1 MLQKFRPAFG
11 RTVPTP
17 SADADHDETNSDNHR
32 IVDLL
37 AIAFRTLEDGKTPDL
52 AGLPGD
58 IAAPLA
64 SLAEA
69 LDVRSQCELAGA
81 VSSSMQASE
90 SMAAVAL
97 ITGDVREID
106 GNAQTMAA
114 AIEELDASIGQ
125 LSRIAQASSD
135 EMSQASELVI
145 EGTRKVRT
153 ASEASGK
160 TSTAMEATESAAHEV
175 MTAVDQIST
184 FIGTIDGIASQT
196 NLLALNAMIEAARA
210 GDAGRG
216 FAVVAA
222 EVKNLSSETQKAT
235 EDISSLIERLHADV
249 TKLLGSVEGARE
261 SMTTAK
267 DLTAQVDA
275 DISGVNDIVQ
285 RNFEHM
291 TGVADMLG
299 EQSNAT
305 KELAEGLHSVA
316 NGSKKA
322 AERANQ
328 VIATVRDSEAL
339 IEKRF
344 EMLDSRTIHD
354 YVLYRA
360 KSDHF
365 LWKKRLSEMLVGFN
379 NLTESELAD
388 HHSCRLGKW
397 YNNVSDETIR
407 RHPAFAALE
416 KPHAAVHEHG
426 KRAAA
431 LFARGDREGAYRAV
445 EEMNGASVDVV
456 RLLDELIAR

>member
-1 MLQKFRPAFG
+1 MIALALALSGCGFMRIAREPMEHRAFAPLGPAEARG
-11 RTVPTP
+11 AV
-17 SADADHDETNSDNHR
+17 
-32 IVDLL
+32 VL
-37 AIAFRTLEDGKTPDL
+37 
-52 AGLPGD
+52 LPGF
-58 IAAPLA
+58 
-64 SLAEA
+64 
-69 LDVRSQCELAGA
+69 
-81 VSSSMQASE
+81 
-90 SMAAVAL
+90 
-97 ITGDVREID
+97 GDD
-106 GNAQTMAA
+106 PDTF
-114 AIEELDASIGQ
+114 
-125 LSRIAQASSD
+125 
-135 EMSQASELVI
+135 
-145 EGTRKVRT
+145 
-153 ASEASGK
+153 
-160 TSTAMEATESAAHEV
+160 
-175 MTAVDQIST
+175 VDQG
-184 FIGTIDGIASQT
+184 FVD
-196 NLLALNAMIEAARA
+196 ALRRSAPGYDIFVTDAHFGYYR
-210 GDAGRG
+210 GD
-216 FAVVAA
+216 FTVV
-222 EVKNLSSETQKAT
+222 
-235 EDISSLIERLHADV
+235 ERLHADV